1 MKELF
6 KIGDVSFTQEEFQD
20 DINEYLDIVDIVKE
34 FEGKLKLEEIECA
47 QINDCC
53 GATKF
58 NLFAEI
64 IGVLTEQDTFLTLL
78 EVRAHQSTYE
88 GTNVEPFGIQI
99 YKCKSCNKWMFW
111 LLESGE
117 E

>member
-6 KIGDVSFTQEEFQD
+6 KIGDVIFTEEEFQD
-20 DINEYLDIVDIVKE
+20 NINEYLDIVDIVKE
-34 FEGKLKLEEIECA
+34 FEGKFKLEDIECA
-47 QINDCC
+47 EINDCC

-58 NLFAEI
+58 NAFAELV
-64 IGVLTEQDTFLTLL
+64 GVLTEDDDFLTLE
-78 EVRAHQSTYE
+78 EVRASQSIYE

-111 LLESGE
+111 LLEAGE